1 MNKMKFICY
10 MAAACIGGG
19 FISCQSEDPWSGQTQ
34 SGFVVSLADAGVE
47 ATTRQTPEELSKDLK
62 QDAFTLS
69 VVRQNTGEEAYNGPC
84 GTDPIPAKAGVYTLS
99 AHYGDDPV
107 LALDA
112 PYYTGKVENV
122 TLNGNEVK
130 QVSIPCQVGNAL
142 LSVRYEN
149 TDKIGS
155 LYSAYGVTVEV
166 GEESVEIDHTSN
178 KSAYF
183 KAGSSVK
190 LYFKGTWKESGE
202 EKSMELATKLLP
214 KTFAAGDHA
223 IVTLRISPD
232 MKIEITKVEVTEA
245 TIGETIPGEWL
256 PKPKM
261 TGFNGDVSTSLTYTE
276 TADALAAAIP
286 FATSMAVEDIELSF
300 DFQDGQEKF
309 QALNGKTFILSD
321 LSEEDAQLFDAV
333 QIILPSLADSLTE
346 GIIDFTQMT
355 AALLT
360 NDGQEAVNT
369 INVRVKANGRWSSE
383 EPAVYEIRTVAPQV
397 TVTAEPEDIWTK
409 QLTVSG
415 ATVVTG
421 NSETILAN
429 LKFQYYENG
438 EWKDCTGDNGTL
450 ARLADHPENAQMQVR
465 AVYRNAVPCQ
475 PTTTFDLE
483 TPEQLPNSDME
494 EWQAENIVKSIWS
507 YYPWSSDGSSFWNTN
522 NEYTTRYRSSV
533 PGIAG
538 SEAYNCFPAVS
549 YVSGRNGGKA
559 AELRNTAAGRGNT
572 KFIGHTE
579 LDLNKVAGELFTG
592 DIEVVTGGTAAVP
605 DGDHYTITKGKA
617 FNTRPTALHF
627 YYKYAPYNNNDT
639 WRASIELLDENKST
653 IITKEVTSSEAVN
666 GSDFGEMIITLDYEE
681 GKVYAKCR
689 YIYVVFSSTI
699 NTGSALPYGAIDYTL
714 WRDGEAID
722 YSDAYIGSVLTID
735 DLSLIYDK

>member
-149 TDKIGS
+149 TDKIGN
-155 LYSAYGVTVEV
+155 LYSAYGVAVEV

-178 KSAYF
+178 KSAYL

-223 IVTLRISPD
+223 IVTLRISPE
-232 MKIEITKVEVTEA
+232 MTIEITKVEVTEA
-245 TIGETIPGEWL
+245 TIDATIPGEWL
-256 PKPKM
+256 PKPKVEAV
-261 TGFNGDVSTSLTYTE
+261 GFTEQRLDMYETETPTARFDFRLSSALQELVFTLSFGDETYQSLNKTYTLSTLTE
-276 TADALAAAIP
+276 EERTALTEAGIVLPEIGATEASLDFTALAAKLTGKQGETVENVITLDKVQANDRVLEGEQTYTIR
-286 FATSMAVEDIELSF
+286 TSAPEFTI
-300 DFQDGQEKF
+300 
-309 QALNGKTFILSD
+309 
-321 LSEEDAQLFDAV
+321 AV
-333 QIILPSLADSLTE
+333 QPENVWSKEFTIDPFTTVE
-346 GIIDFTQMT
+346 GKGNAT
-355 AALLT
+355 
-360 NDGQEAVNT
+360 T
-369 INVRVKANGRWSSE
+369 IA
-383 EPAVYEIRTVAPQV
+383 
-397 TVTAEPEDIWTK
+397 
-409 QLTVSG
+409 
-415 ATVVTG
+415 
-421 NSETILAN
+421 AN
-429 LKFQYYENG
+429 LKYQYQDESG
-438 EWKDCTGDNGTL
+438 TWQDCNDQNRH
-450 ARLADHPENAQMQVR
+450 AFAAHPANKTIKVR
-465 AVYRNAVPCQ
+465 AIYREAISSNEVEIEM
-475 PTTTFDLE
+475 E
-483 TPEQLPNSDME
+483 TPTQLPNSNME
-494 EWQAENIVKSIWS
+494 DWQAENIVKSIWS

-592 DIEVVTGGTAAVP
+592 DIEVVTGGTAADP

-639 WRASIELLDENKST
+639 WRASIELLDENKNT
-653 IITKEVTSSEAVN
+653 IITKEATSSEAVN
-666 GSDFGEMIITLDYEE
+666 GSDFSEMTITLDYEE

-699 NTGSALPYGAIDYTL
+699 NTGSALPYGTIDYTL